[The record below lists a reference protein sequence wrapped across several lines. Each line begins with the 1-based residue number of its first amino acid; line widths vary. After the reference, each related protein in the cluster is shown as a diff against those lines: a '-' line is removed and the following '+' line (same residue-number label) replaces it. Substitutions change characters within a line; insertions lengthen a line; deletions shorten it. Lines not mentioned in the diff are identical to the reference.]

1 MTSVPEQL
9 FIGGAWRDASDG
21 RTIDV
26 HDPAT
31 GDVVARVPNASDR
44 DLDEVLA
51 AAAAGFAAWRRSAPA
66 ERAAVLRRA
75 AALLAERAED
85 VAAVMTQ
92 EQGKPLAEARAEVR
106 QAGEYL
112 DWFAGEA
119 VRSYGRV
126 LATEPGRRSWVER
139 RPVGPVAAFTAWN
152 FPASLPARKLAP
164 AVAYGCSIVL
174 CPAVEAPRTAMA
186 LVAALQD
193 AGVPDGVV
201 NLVTGDPPRVSSHLI
216 ASPTIAKITLTGS
229 VPVGREL
236 VRRSA
241 THLQPLTLELGG
253 HAPVLVL
260 DDLDDA
266 AVERAAAAVVR
277 AKFRNAGQ
285 VCVSPSRIFVQ
296 DGVHDRF
303 VAAVLDRV
311 AELKVGPGTE
321 PDTDVGPLA
330 NARRRAAVAE
340 LVDKAA
346 ADGATVRCGG
356 RIPDG
361 PGWFYPPTVLTDV
374 PPGAALLSEEPF
386 GPILPVL
393 RFTDLDE
400 GLTRAGDV
408 PYGLAAYVFTSD
420 LTRADTVIAGLDVGM
435 IGVNETA
442 LAAAASPFGGVH
454 LSGYGR
460 EGGTESLD
468 AYTVATAVTTRGTP

>member
-1 MTSVPEQL
+1 VPDQL
-9 FIGGAWRDASDG
+9 LIGGSWRAASDG

-31 GDVVARVPNASDR
+31 GQVVAQVPNASDR
-44 DLDEVLA
+44 DLDDVLA
-51 AAAAGFAAWRRSAPA
+51 AAAAGFATWRQSAPA
-66 ERAAVLRRA
+66 ERAAVLQRA
-75 AALLAERAED
+75 AGLLLERAD
-85 VAAVMTQ
+85 GIAAVMTE

-106 QAGEYL
+106 QAADYFS
-112 DWFAGEA
+112 WFAGEA
-119 VRSYGRV
+119 VRAYGRV
-126 LATEPGRRSWVER
+126 LTTEPGRRSWVER

-174 CPAVEAPRTAMA
+174 CPAVEVPRTAMA

-201 NLVTGDPPRVSSHLI
+201 NLITGDPPRVSAHLI
-216 ASPTIAKITLTGS
+216 ASPAIAKITLTGS

-236 VRRSA
+236 VRLSA

-266 AVERAAAAVVR
+266 ALHRAAAAVVR

-285 VCVSPSRIFVQ
+285 VCISPSRIFVQ
-296 DGVHDRF
+296 DAAHDRF
-303 VAAVLDRV
+303 VAAVLEHVDGLR
-311 AELKVGPGTE
+311 VGPGTD

-356 RIPDG
+356 RVPDG

-374 PPGAALLSEEPF
+374 PAGAALLREEPF

-393 RFTDLDE
+393 RFAGLDE
-400 GLTRAGDV
+400 GLARAGDV

-420 LTRADTVIAGLDVGM
+420 LSRADTVIAGLDVGM

-442 LAAAASPFGGVH
+442 LAASSSPFGGVH
-454 LSGYGR
+454 MSGYGR
-460 EGGTESLD
+460 EGGTESLE
-468 AYTVATAVTTRGTP
+468 AYTVATAVTTKGTA